1 MMNGNPS
8 FVWILEILEDGGS
21 GFIHPSSH
29 RQGTKPFLLDGGEPC
44 DEMTNLADDEGGAM
58 FEEEGHV
65 GHPTINRSNNLLG
78 YSGLCCGT
86 NIAANSHGVDRS
98 TRLFPGNSIGSII
111 VQCTGYRPI

>member
-1 MMNGNPS
+1 
-8 FVWILEILEDGGS
+8 
-21 GFIHPSSH
+21 
-29 RQGTKPFLLDGGEPC
+29 LDGGEPC

-86 NIAANSHGVDRS
+86 NIAANSRGVDRS
-98 TRLFPGNSIGSII
+98 IDRSIGPDLDYS
-111 VQCTGYRPI
+111 REAPSAA